1 MKHYLKN
8 TVSDLQEAEN
18 KLYAATCRQDDV
30 SQIQSLQNTSREIA
44 MCCSEAEATESVQA
58 YSSPS
63 EQSQR
68 TLSPNKV
75 ESQNVNTIQP
85 SKTKTVG
92 KVIIASAVETV
103 SPQEQDI
110 SREPPMKKED
120 GELLMSCVTE
130 KKDVNGKDNPHG
142 GSCVTEKSPELAFQD
157 AVMISGEG
165 IISGTLKD
173 IYDRSVTN
181 LSEQEKKDIVKESSK
196 GVESEEHRLIEQMKD
211 TKMETNH
218 KICRNDLTTFTSVQ
232 TYDIPAVSPS
242 VNDSEVQNSRQWMKK
257 E

>member
-1 MKHYLKN
+1 MKRYLKN
-8 TVSDLQEAEN
+8 TVSHLQEAEN
-18 KLYAATCRQDDV
+18 KLYAASCRQDDV

-44 MCCSEAEATESVQA
+44 MCCSEAEETESVQA

-68 TLSPNKV
+68 TLSPNQV
-75 ESQNVNTIQP
+75 ESQNVNQIQP
-85 SKTKTVG
+85 SETKTVG
-92 KVIIASAVETV
+92 KVIVASAVENI
-103 SPQEQDI
+103 PAQEQDI

-120 GELLMSCVTE
+120 GELLMSSVTE
-130 KKDVNGKDNPHG
+130 EKDVNGKDKPHG
-142 GSCVTEKSPELAFQD
+142 GSCVTEKSPELAFED
-157 AVMISGEG
+157 ALMISGEG

-181 LSEQEKKDIVKESSK
+181 LFEQERTDIVKEFSK
-196 GVESEEHRLIEQMKD
+196 GVESEEHRLTEQRKD

-218 KICRNDLTTFTSVQ
+218 KICGNDLTTFTSVQ
-232 TYDIPAVSPS
+232 TYNIPAVNPS
-242 VNDSEVQNSRQWMKK
+242 VNDSEVQKSRHWMNK